1 MRWEGGSVTTAG
13 KTQIWNGIAV
23 GSAHACA
30 PATTNIAATDTT
42 ATIDNASL
50 QINSA
55 AQCIR

>member
-1 MRWEGGSVTTAG
+1 MRWEGGSVTMAG

-23 GSAHACA
+23 DSAHACA

-42 ATIDNASL
+42 ATIDNANL

-55 AQCIR
+55 A